1 MVPGTQTTFIEA
13 NGIRFEVA
21 VAQPVHAGA
30 SGNQVSGKRKLA
42 LLLHGFPELNF
53 SWRDQISTFTNAGYT
68 VWAPNLRGYG
78 DTSRPEGIDAYRLDV
93 LIDDVA
99 GLIDAA
105 KAEGLADE
113 ICLVS
118 HDWGGAIAWSFLLG
132 KKREIDRFI
141 VMNLPHPKRFVDEFK
156 TWKQF
161 KRSWYTFF
169 FQIPWLPEKLL
180 GAKKAEAIGR
190 AFHDMAVDKSR
201 FPDDVL
207 NVYREAALKPGAL
220 TAMVNYYRAA
230 MRRQT
235 PYHDLWR
242 EPPVIE
248 VPTLMIWG
256 EEDSALCVETTDKMD
271 PLMSDFTLRRL
282 PGVSHWVQQEAPET
296 VNAMIAAWLGGI
308 AVPQA
313 ADLNRLASPPP
324 QEMATA
330 TSSAAQ

>member
-21 VAQPVHAGA
+21 VAHPVQAADQAG
-30 SGNQVSGKRKLA
+30 GETKRKLA
-42 LLLHGFPELNF
+42 LLLHGFPELNY
-53 SWRDQISTFTNAGYT
+53 SWRDQIPAFTNAGYT

-78 DTSRPEGIDAYRLDV
+78 DTSRPQGIDAYRLDV
-93 LIDDVA
+93 LVDDVA

-113 ICLVS
+113 VCLVA

-132 KKREIDRFI
+132 NTRPIEKFI
-141 VMNLPHPKRFVDEFK
+141 VMNLPHPKRFVDEFR

-161 KRSWYTFF
+161 KRSWYTLF

-180 GAKKAEAIGR
+180 GANKAEAIGK
-190 AFHDMAVDKSR
+190 AFLNMAVDKSR

-207 NVYREAALKPGAL
+207 DVYRQAALKPRAL

-230 MRRQT
+230 MRRRT
-235 PYHDLWR
+235 PYHGLWS
-242 EPPVIE
+242 EPPVIT

-256 EEDSALCVETTDKMD
+256 EEDSALCVETTDRMD
-271 PLMSDFTLRRL
+271 PLVTDFTLRRL
-282 PGVSHWVQQEAPET
+282 PDVSHWVQQEAPDT

-308 AVPQA
+308 PVPQA
-313 ADLNRLASPPP
+313 GDLQRPAAP
-324 QEMATA
+324 ATV

>member
-21 VAQPVHAGA
+21 VAPPGYTAGP
-30 SGNQVSGKRKLA
+30 RKLA
-42 LLLHGFPELNF
+42 LLLHGFPELNH
-53 SWRDQISTFTNAGYT
+53 SWRDQIPTFTHAGYT

-78 DTSRPEGIDAYRLDV
+78 DTSRPLGIDAYRLDV
-93 LIDDVA
+93 LVDDVA

-105 KAEGLADE
+105 KAQGLADE
-113 ICLVS
+113 ICLVA
-118 HDWGGAIAWSFLLG
+118 HDWGAVIAWSFLLG
-132 KKREIDRFI
+132 EVRPVDKFV
-141 VMNLPHPKRFVDEFK
+141 VMNLPHPKRFMDELK

-180 GAKKAEAIGR
+180 GANGADAIGK
-190 AFHDMAVDKSR
+190 AFLNMAVDKSR

-207 NVYREAALKPGAL
+207 DVYRKAALKPGAL

-230 MRRQT
+230 MRRRT
-235 PYHDLWR
+235 SFRDLWN
-242 EPPVIE
+242 EPPVVT

-271 PLMSDFTLRRL
+271 PLMTDFTLRRL

-313 ADLNRLASPPP
+313 GDLQKLEAPAAPV
-324 QEMATA
+324 